1 MILKNLTSLL
11 SAVVLFSAC
20 SNHTS
25 QIVTTR
31 FDSNG
36 NEISQKVT
44 VLDKAGNK
52 ICETLY
58 SLQDSILQQYL
69 KTEYFFEVTGSRTDS
84 IHINYS
90 YVSGKWK
97 ADDKSI
103 CSFDS
108 CGHRTELRTF
118 RWNDGKWNEC
128 EPLYWVYDSIGRLT
142 YSLSGMTREEHK
154 YSLESDTT
162 LFYYSSDYKEFL
174 PTYMWVDSLDRNG
187 NPLLTIRYRW
197 IDDNW
202 QNYGRTERY
211 YSKDDRNLS
220 EETEYEW
227 DGGNWT
233 PLVRTVS
240 VYDTSHHLVSEE
252 IQHPYGGGW
261 LGNYRN
267 EFKYSEKGML
277 LLHTSDRNFTPDTD
291 TTAWPQRNRKFV
303 KYEYDRKGRLV
314 KVSKYYLTD
323 DSGDYVE
330 YKELIRYYNT
340 SAF

>member
-1 MILKNLTSLL
+1 MQIIQTIIRRPFMILKNLTSLL
-11 SAVVLFSAC
+11 SAVVLFAAC

-202 QNYGRTERY
+202 HIILFQRRYNILTVGAGSEIIAMNSSIPRKVCCYSIHPTATLHRTQIRLHGHSETV
-211 YSKDDRNLS
+211 NL
-220 EETEYEW
+220 
-227 DGGNWT
+227 
-233 PLVRTVS
+233 
-240 VYDTSHHLVSEE
+240 
-252 IQHPYGGGW
+252 
-261 LGNYRN
+261 
-267 EFKYSEKGML
+267 
-277 LLHTSDRNFTPDTD
+277 
-291 TTAWPQRNRKFV
+291 
-303 KYEYDRKGRLV
+303 
-314 KVSKYYLTD
+314 
-323 DSGDYVE
+323 
-330 YKELIRYYNT
+330 
-340 SAF
+340 